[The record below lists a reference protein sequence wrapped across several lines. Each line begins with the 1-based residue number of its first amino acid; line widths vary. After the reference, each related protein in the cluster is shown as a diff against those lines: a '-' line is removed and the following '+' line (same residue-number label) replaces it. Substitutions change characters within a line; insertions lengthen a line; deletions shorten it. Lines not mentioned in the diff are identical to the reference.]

1 MSLDSELSEPRLL
14 KQENNN
20 NYSFQNVKFPC
31 HFYFIIL
38 FECTVL
44 IKQRMIFTKG
54 LYYLVA
60 SDNLEMA
67 FLLSQCTEGVTVW
80 GCAAGM

>member
-1 MSLDSELSEPRLL
+1 
-14 KQENNN
+14 
-20 NYSFQNVKFPC
+20 
-31 HFYFIIL
+31 
-38 FECTVL
+38 
-44 IKQRMIFTKG
+44 MIFTKG